1 MWLGVEKDCN
11 DDVEGGAA
19 MFSKSDNDDVI
30 GTGVVGLVVVVVP
43 T

>member
-1 MWLGVEKDCN
+1 MWLGVEKDRN
-11 DDVEGGAA
+11 DGVEGGAA

-30 GTGVVGLVVVVVP
+30 GAWVVGLVVVVP